1 MRTHVDKDEPSY
13 QAQAVTTCFAPAGNG
28 TEAMAEE
35 REDVDVREV
44 VVHCERREERSEAV
58 VRLVCALRS
67 DVYMRTFRPTV
78 MRHMAWAPWRGWSL
92 SCLLGR
98 VAGSGSM
105 AR

>member
-44 VVHCERREERSEAV
+44 VVFYEGREEWSEV
-58 VRLVCALRS
+58 VGRLVCMLSTATSPGCVFGVQGGRGVRARRLRG
-67 DVYMRTFRPTV
+67 YKGEWCT
-78 MRHMAWAPWRGWSL
+78 
-92 SCLLGR
+92 
-98 VAGSGSM
+98 
-105 AR
+105 